1 MTSHRENEQ
10 ENRKKILLWSVGATT
25 FLISEYFGM
34 SMKYVGYDSRYL
46 VELQHWYVVF
56 LPIVI

>member
-34 SMKYVGYDSRYL
+34 SMKYVGYILWTKKLESKPPTALKRN
-46 VELQHWYVVF
+46 H
-56 LPIVI
+56 